1 MLWMSQERGIDNQR
15 SSMQG
20 RVTDLALLPQLLM
33 ILVPTANLD
42 LYNVAQASPALELKL
57 TYRQCLTVICQ
68 TADRLLYLLWG
79 VLGNAVR
86 SVQD

>member
-1 MLWMSQERGIDNQR
+1 
-15 SSMQG
+15 MQG

-57 TYRQCLTVICQ
+57 TYRQRLTVICQ
-68 TADRLLYLLWG
+68 TADRLLYLRGGGGSRQCCKVGTRLAK
-79 VLGNAVR
+79 VPRDLG
-86 SVQD
+86 